1 MRALNRKLF
10 RELMEM
16 SGQALAI
23 VMVIASGV
31 ATYLM
36 SVSTLEALQET
47 RARYYEEYA
56 FADVFGSLTRA
67 PRTLRDRIAEIPGVG
82 SVALRVV
89 AAAQIDV
96 PDFPDPV
103 VGHLVSVPESGQPLL
118 NRIHLRRGRMI
129 EPWRDDEILVSEAF
143 ASAHG
148 LLPGDQLSAVIKGT
162 RKKLNIVGVA
172 LSPEYIYQIAP
183 GRILPDFKRYAVI
196 WMGHRALAAAYEMED
211 AFNSVTLGLA
221 ADANADTVI
230 ERLDV
235 LLEPYGGLG
244 AYDREDQISHRF
256 LNEEFEQ
263 LRQTSGL
270 FSAIFLA
277 VTAFLLNVVVARLV
291 NTQREQIAILKAF
304 GYSNLQVG
312 WHYVSLVLLIVA
324 GGVIAGSALG
334 AWLGRGLSGLY
345 MDYYRF
351 PFLDYG
357 IDPVHL
363 VLATLVTAFAA
374 VLGTL
379 GAVRRAVVL
388 PPAEA
393 MRPEAP
399 EAYRPALV
407 ERLGTGRWLDQPTRM
422 ILRHVERRPVKSA
435 LTVMGISMACAIMMV
450 GTFFTDS
457 IDYMVYVEFDLAQRE
472 DMSITFFDPTSRRV
486 VHDLRTLDGIQH
498 VEPFRTVAVRLRAGP
513 RSYRT
518 SILGYE
524 RDAVLHRALD
534 ERARPLDLPG
544 KGLLLTDQLAEILGV
559 RPGEDVTVQVLEG
572 KRLIRTVPV
581 VGTVRQYIGIGAYM
595 TLDGLNRLIDEGE
608 AVSGA
613 FVSIDEAY
621 RDAIYAEIK
630 EMPRV
635 AGTEA
640 ADARVENFYE
650 SMGQFLLTYMGFIS
664 ALSGAIVFGIVYN
677 SARIALAERS
687 RELASLRVLGF
698 TRGEASYILLGE
710 LGLLTLVAIPLG
722 FLVGRRLCQ
731 WMIDNLPHE
740 LFRIPLVLQ
749 ADTYALA
756 ATVVLLSATVSGLV
770 VRRRVD
776 HLDLV
781 AVLKT
786 RE

>member
-10 RELMEM
+10 RELSDM

-23 VMVIASGV
+23 VMVIAAGV

-47 RARYYEEYA
+47 RARYYDEYA
-56 FADVFGSLTRA
+56 FADVFASLARA
-67 PRTLRDRIAEIPGVG
+67 PRTLRERIAEIPGVD
-82 SVALRVV
+82 VAYPRVM

-96 PDFPDPV
+96 PEFSDPV
-103 VGHLVSVPESGQPLL
+103 VGHLVSIPDVGQPLL
-118 NRIHLRRGRMI
+118 NRIHLRRGRMV

-148 LLPGDQLSAVIKGT
+148 LVPGDRLSAVIKGT
-162 RKKLNIVGVA
+162 RKQLTIVGVA
-172 LSPEYIYQIAP
+172 LSPEFIYQIAP

-196 WMGHRALAAAYEMED
+196 WMGRRALAAAYEMED
-211 AFNSVTLGLA
+211 AFNSVALGLA
-221 ADANADTVI
+221 AGAQVQTVI
-230 ERLDV
+230 DRLDL

-244 AYDREDQISHRF
+244 AYGRVDQISHRF

-312 WHYVSLVLLIVA
+312 WHYVALVLLIVA
-324 GGVIAGSALG
+324 GGVFAGSVLG
-334 AWLGRGLSGLY
+334 AWLGRGLSELY

-351 PFLDYG
+351 PFLDFG
-357 IDPVHL
+357 IDPANL
-363 VLATLVTAFAA
+363 VLATLVTGLAA

-379 GAVRRAVVL
+379 GAVRRAVML

-407 ERLGTGRWLDQPTRM
+407 ERVGAGHGLDQPTRM
-422 ILRHVERRPVKSA
+422 ILRHVERRPIKSI
-435 LTVMGISMACAIMMV
+435 LTVAGISMACAIMMV

-486 VHDLRTLDGIQH
+486 VHDLRALEGIHH
-498 VEPFRTVAVRLRAGP
+498 VEPFRSIAVRLRAGP

-524 RDAVLHRALD
+524 PDAVLHRALD
-534 ERARPLDLPG
+534 EHQRPLDLPAD
-544 KGLLLTDQLAEILGV
+544 GLLLTDQLAEILGI
-559 RPGEDVTVQVLEG
+559 RPGDDVVVEALEG
-572 KRLIRTVPV
+572 KRVIRTARV

-595 TLDGLNRLIDEGE
+595 TLDGLNRLINEGQ

-613 FVSIDEAY
+613 FVSIDDGF

-640 ADARVENFYE
+640 ADARVQNFYE
-650 SMGQFLLTYMGFIS
+650 SMGEFLLTYMGFIS
-664 ALSGAIVFGIVYN
+664 TLSGAIVFGIVYN

-722 FLVGRRLCQ
+722 FVIGRRLCQ

-740 LFRIPLVLQ
+740 LFRIPLVLH

-756 ATVVLLSATVSGLV
+756 ATVVLASAAVSGLV